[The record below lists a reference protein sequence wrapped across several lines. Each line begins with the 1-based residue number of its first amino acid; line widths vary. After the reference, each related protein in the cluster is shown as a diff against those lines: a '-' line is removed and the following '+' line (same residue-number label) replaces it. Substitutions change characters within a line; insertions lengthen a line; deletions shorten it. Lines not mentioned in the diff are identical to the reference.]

1 MSNSSEGQI
10 DQLVKAKWLEL
21 GLSQTDLAE
30 VLGAEPGQAR
40 NGAGESGHVKVD
52 RLLRVAEAL
61 GVSADLLDGD
71 ARPISHEKN
80 KGSSPPDS
88 GSLQSLLELRLL
100 RVFRKLQDHHTKLM
114 LIDLIEQIVKRQAAR
129 PEDAG

>member
-30 VLGAEPGQAR
+30 VLGAEPGQ
-40 NGAGESGHVKVD
+40 NGAGESGQVKVD

-71 ARPISHEKN
+71 ARPISREKN

-100 RVFRKLQDHHTKLM
+100 RVFRELQDHHTKRM

-129 PEDAG
+129 PGDAG